1 MITKETYAVNGSQ
14 ATNIGW
20 VNVGNGDYRWYVKGE
35 MDTRKRFMNQRE
47 MMLLY
52 GQAAGRCWYSLPTY

>member
-1 MITKETYAVNGSQ
+1 MNGSQ

-20 VNVGNGDYRWYVKGE
+20 VNIGGDYRWYVKGE
-35 MDTRKRFMNQRE
+35 QDTRKRFMNQRE

-52 GQAAGRCWYSLPTY
+52 GQKAVPTEPS